1 MLSSTNINTDSTI
14 KGSGDDNINMD
25 STITVSVKDNINMD
39 STIKHGQYNNR
50 VGE

>member
-1 MLSSTNINTDSTI
+1 MNDNLNTDSTI
-14 KGSGDDNINMD
+14 TGSGDDNINMD